1 MDIHNSNILL
11 QVRACCEDKMVAA
24 HVDLLHSEAE
34 MMIKN
39 ESRRDLALLYP
50 LLRSLPGGLDPLV
63 QHLTRHITLQGLQA
77 IGPLQ
82 GENVN
87 ITKYSKVY

>member
-1 MDIHNSNILL
+1 
-11 QVRACCEDKMVAA
+11 MVAA
-24 HVDLLHSEAE
+24 QADWLHTEAE
-34 MMIKN
+34 IMIKD

-50 LLRSLPGGLDPLV
+50 LLRPLPGGLDPLV
-63 QHLTRHITLQGLQA
+63 QKFTRHVTQQGLQA

-87 ITKYSKVY
+87 DKKILNFLDKCNDFLYILYIR